1 MLRPGNFNKAMACH
15 DCGQVL
21 VLPKMPDKTIA
32 RCFRCN
38 AKLFCKNP
46 DSIDKTL
53 ALAFTALILFFI
65 ANIYPFLAMRIQGFV
80 QETNLITGI
89 ATLYNQGMP
98 GVALVVLMTTLVIP
112 LFQIAGLIYICL
124 PMKLGYLPW
133 KTAQVFRLICN
144 MQPWGMIEIYMLG
157 ILISMVKLAKM
168 ATIIPGFASI
178 AFMILICILAAIF
191 SGLNPED
198 IWKRIPVKKD
208 HDIINNRKDSIKE
221 TRDSIPIGCHSCS
234 LLCRIPIQDGH
245 YNCPRCQASLHIRKT
260 NSIHRT
266 WALLIAAG
274 ILYFPANIFPVTLT
288 GALGHEQA
296 DTILSGV
303 IYFLFSGSW
312 HIALIIFFASIIVP
326 VMKLIILAYLLI
338 SVQKKVTWKPED
350 RTRLYRITEAFGRW
364 SMVDIYVVT
373 ILVSLVQLGPLANIT
388 AGPGAVY
395 FAGVVVITMFAA
407 RSFDPRL
414 IWDAMEESNE

>member
-1 MLRPGNFNKAMACH
+1 MLRPGNSNKAMACH
-15 DCGQVL
+15 DCGQLL
-21 VLPKMPDKTIA
+21 VLPEMPDKTIA

-38 AKLFCKNP
+38 AKLFCNSP

-53 ALAFTALILFFI
+53 ALAFSALILFAI
-65 ANIYPFLAMRIQGFV
+65 ANIYPFLAMRLKGFV

-89 ATLYNQGMP
+89 ETLYHQGMP
-98 GVALVVLMTTLVIP
+98 WIALVVLITTLIIP

-124 PMKLGYLPW
+124 PMRFGYLPW

-144 MQPWGMIEIYMLG
+144 MQPWGMMEIYMLG

-178 AFMILICILAAIF
+178 AFMMLICVLAATF

-198 IWKRIPVKKD
+198 IWKRLPVKEDRTMTNKSR
-208 HDIINNRKDSIKE
+208 NSTGRKI
-221 TRDSIPIGCHSCS
+221 DSIPMGCHSCS

-245 YNCPRCQASLHIRKT
+245 YKCPRCQASLHIRKT

-288 GALGHEQA
+288 GALGHEHA

-312 HIALIIFFASIIVP
+312 HIALIIFLASIIVP

-338 SVQKKVTWKPED
+338 SVQRQITWKPED
-350 RTRLYRITEAFGRW
+350 RTRLYRITEAVGRW